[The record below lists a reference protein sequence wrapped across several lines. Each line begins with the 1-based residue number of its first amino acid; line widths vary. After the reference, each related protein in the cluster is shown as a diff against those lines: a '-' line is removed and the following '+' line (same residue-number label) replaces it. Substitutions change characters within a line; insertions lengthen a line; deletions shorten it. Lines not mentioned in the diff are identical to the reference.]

1 MNTTQEHTNTPSHCK
16 AILVIDD
23 DPGIRDVLRMSLELE
38 GYNVVTAGEGK
49 EALAA
54 LAKIERPCLIL
65 LDLMMP
71 TMNGWQFAAAIEK
84 DVVLAQI
91 PVAIVTAYADKAASI
106 KAEAII
112 KKPIDLEALYQV
124 VKKWCH

>member
-1 MNTTQEHTNTPSHCK
+1 MNTPCK

-38 GYNVVTAGEGK
+38 GYNVITAAEGK
-49 EALAA
+49 EALEA
-54 LAKIERPCLIL
+54 LATIQRPCLIL

-71 TMNGWQFAAAIEK
+71 VMNGWQFAEAIEK

-91 PVAIVTAYADKAASI
+91 PVAIVTAYADKAAAI

-124 VKKWCH
+124 VKKWCR